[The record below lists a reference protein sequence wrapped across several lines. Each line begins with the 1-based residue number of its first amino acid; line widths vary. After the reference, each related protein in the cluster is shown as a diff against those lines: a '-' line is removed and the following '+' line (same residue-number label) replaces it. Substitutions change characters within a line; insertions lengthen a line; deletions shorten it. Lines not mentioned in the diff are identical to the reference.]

1 LPCGTRI
8 PPFDDHPFTP
18 GHLGNLDGTRTAKAE
33 LPSLFLATP
42 AFLPEPR
49 SVCRPG
55 IRQTPLDRVHNNYM
69 YMCLPAFL
77 PAYLLDI
84 NLDRIPCIIVERN
97 DDDDDDDD
105 DGLFPP

>member
-1 LPCGTRI
+1 
-8 PPFDDHPFTP
+8 
-18 GHLGNLDGTRTAKAE
+18 
-33 LPSLFLATP
+33 
-42 AFLPEPR
+42 
-49 SVCRPG
+49 
-55 IRQTPLDRVHNNYM
+55 M